1 MAKAMLDIWE
11 ANKTVIEFSTIDKE
25 RVEGLSDLVNHFKSS
40 TATMLR
46 RAKLDPPVVTK
57 AALSPAK
64 DELNGLI
71 KALKAFTLSM
81 TTIGQY

>member
-11 ANKTVIEFSTIDKE
+11 TNKTVIKFSAVNKE
-25 RVEGLSDLVNHFKSS
+25 RVEGLSDLVDYFKSS
-40 TATMLR
+40 TTTMLR

-64 DELNGLI
+64 DELNGLTE
-71 KALKAFTLSM
+71 ALKAFTLFI
-81 TTIGQY
+81 TTMGQY